1 VLALTG
7 EVGTIKER
15 WMIPLFFSLPLGLFV
30 MFPALGREEIYADIR
45 RVAVFVALCL
55 LALLPLR
62 LWLGP
67 AFGKTMTQHHPYAQ
81 LAAAVEQQCPTA
93 RTIVTESLLT
103 AGNLR
108 FARPAL
114 RTVLLEDAERERIP
128 VAGPAALV
136 THDGAAP
143 ASLAEFHTLYPNI
156 SLGRPVVLSLALE
169 DDSGKRLG
177 FMISCL

>member
-1 VLALTG
+1 
-7 EVGTIKER
+7 
-15 WMIPLFFSLPLGLFV
+15 

-45 RVAVFVALCL
+45 RIAVFVALCL

-67 AFGKTMTQHHPYAQ
+67 AFGKVMTQHHPYEQ
-81 LAAAVEQQCPTA
+81 LSAEVQRHCPLA
-93 RTIVTESLLT
+93 RTIVTESLLS

-128 VAGPAALV
+128 LAGPGALV
-136 THDGAAP
+136 THAGAAP
-143 ASLAEFHTLYPNI
+143 ASLAEFHALYPDI
-156 SLGRPVVLSLALE
+156 SPGPGANLSLAVE
-169 DDSGKRLG
+169 DGSGKRMD
-177 FMISCL
+177 FMVACL